1 MKNILVIF
9 TFSLFAVFA
18 SFSLYAETEKPLV
31 LVMGEDS
38 YPYQFVDDS
47 GQPQGVLVDLWQ
59 EWSRVTAMPVVFV
72 ARHWQD
78 SLQQLARG
86 DADIHIGMA
95 KNAARSEHYDF
106 ADPIAE
112 ISTYLYLRASL
123 AGKYDFADLLPYKI
137 GVVKGSAHA
146 STLRQIDSRFA
157 ITEFEN
163 RTELL
168 EAVLRQE
175 LDIFGSM
182 EGYLRDQSVNR
193 TIVEQFPL
201 NQRLNIDNID
211 VVPAVLKGRAEL
223 IAKIDQGFAAI
234 NPARVKQIKK
244 LWLGYSNSSDALVIS
259 TTSGIEPFVD
269 VDSEGQPHGMYI
281 DLWKLWSQKTGINIS
296 FRVGNM
302 KQTLGDVM
310 QGRSDIH
317 IGYPESESMNTGLTR
332 AHKIYQVKSRLFS
345 YQTPITDL
353 KQLQGKRIGAVPTAP
368 YIDKLREVL
377 PDSQLKLYQGVD
389 QMIEAAKN
397 GHIQAFVASSAWT
410 HHYLI
415 SLKVWGDFH
424 QYIPLEFTTDI
435 FALTRKEDSGLTQ
448 RVAAGF
454 NLISQRELIDVERKW
469 VLDRND
475 HTFAAKRSLLS
486 LSKQQ
491 QSVIQQAPTLKV
503 GHLNDWQ
510 PMEFVDANGEYAGIN
525 GEIFAYLEKGLGF
538 KFEPVAFKRWQDL
551 IEALKRGDIDIAGSV
566 AKTPERASSLLFTEP
581 YWPSPWALVTHL
593 DKVSLFSLK
602 ELSGQR
608 LAVVEGYHLVNR
620 LMADELDID
629 LVLVPDT
636 RAGIEAVSEGKADA
650 FVEKVLNMAYE
661 LTAKEHNS
669 LKMSVLADFSEQ
681 QSHIGVHPR
690 HKALLPLLNVGV
702 ASITAEQR
710 QQIYQ
715 HWVKPTEVNSGFFNG
730 QWWCGYVILALGT
743 ILVCGLILALFIA
756 RNRKLAEA
764 LGEEQHRRTHID
776 GLTQLPTRL
785 ILDDRLDQA
794 ILNHAREMQRFGVL
808 FVSVDS
814 LKRVNQNFGHS
825 TGDRL
830 ITMIANDLKDLLRNS
845 DTLARFSHNE
855 FVIVL
860 NRVQDLDKVC
870 QMADGVIRQLNKPYS
885 VDEKTIDVSVSIGV
899 ACYPNDGDSAVELL
913 RKADGLMSRARECG
927 GNCYR
932 TA

>member
-1 MKNILVIF
+1 MLVLLSA
-9 TFSLFAVFA
+9 TVC
-18 SFSLYAETEKPLV
+18 AETKQPLV

-38 YPYQFVDDS
+38 YPYQFVDES
-47 GQPQGVLVDLWQ
+47 GQPKGVLVDLWQ
-59 EWSRVTAMPVVFV
+59 EWSRVTNTPVVFV

-78 SLQQLARG
+78 SLKQLARG

-95 KNAARSEHYDF
+95 KNATRQQHYDF
-106 ADPIAE
+106 AKPIAE
-112 ISTYLYLRASL
+112 LSTYLYLRSSL
-123 AGKYDFADLLPYKI
+123 AGKRQLSELLPYKI

-146 STLRQIDSRFA
+146 STLLELEPRLA
-157 ITEFEN
+157 VVEYEN

-168 EAVLRQE
+168 AAVLRNE
-175 LDIFGSM
+175 LDIFGNM

-193 TIVEQFPL
+193 IIVEQFPL
-201 NQRLNIDNID
+201 NQRISIDNIN
-211 VVPAVLKGRAEL
+211 VVPAVVKGRTEL
-223 IAKIDQGFAAI
+223 IDKINQGFSEI
-234 NPARVKQIKK
+234 SQSRQNQIKK
-244 LWLGYSNSSDALVIS
+244 LWLGYSNSADALVIS
-259 TTSGIEPFVD
+259 TTAGIEPFVD
-269 VDSEGQPHGMYI
+269 IDADGQPHGMYI

-296 FRVGNM
+296 FRAGNM

-332 AHKIYQVKSRLFS
+332 AHRLYQVKSRLFS

-353 KQLQGKRIGAVPTAP
+353 AQLKGQRIGAVPTAP
-368 YIDKLREVL
+368 YLDKLREVL
-377 PDSQLKLYQGVD
+377 PESQLKLYQGVD
-389 QMIEAAKN
+389 QMIEAAQN
-397 GHIQAFVASSAWT
+397 GHIKAFVASSAWT

-435 FALTRKEDSGLTQ
+435 FALTRKEDVGLTG
-448 RVAAGF
+448 RIAAGF
-454 NLISQRELIDVERKW
+454 NLISQRELIDIERKW

-475 HTFAAKRSLLS
+475 HTFTTERSLLS
-486 LSKQQ
+486 LTPEQQ
-491 QSVIQQAPTLKV
+491 QIVAQAPVLKV
-503 GHLNDWQ
+503 GFIDNWQ
-510 PMEFVDANGEYAGIN
+510 PMEFEGSNGEYAGIN
-525 GEIFAYLEKGLGF
+525 GEVFAYLEKGLGF
-538 KFEPVAFKRWQDL
+538 KFEAVAFSRWQDL
-551 IEALKRGDIDIAGSV
+551 IESLKRGDIDIAGSV
-566 AKTPERASSLLFTEP
+566 AKTPERASSLLFTQS

-602 ELSGQR
+602 ELAGQR

-620 LMADELDID
+620 LMSDELDID

-636 RAGIEAVSEGKADA
+636 RAGIEAVSQGKADA
-650 FVEKVLNMAYE
+650 FVEKVLNMAFE
-661 LTAKEHNS
+661 LTAEEYNS

-681 QSHIGVHPR
+681 QSHIGLHPR
-690 HKALLPLLNVGV
+690 HSELLPVLNIGV
-702 ASITAEQR
+702 ASITSEQR

-715 HWVKPTEVNSGFFNG
+715 HWVKPTQNSQSFFNSK
-730 QWWCGYVILALGT
+730 WWCGYVILAVLT
-743 ILVCGLILALFIA
+743 VLLCALALLLIVS
-756 RNRKLAEA
+756 RYRKLSKALMAEKDSA
-764 LGEEQHRRTHID
+764 SHID
-776 GLTQLPTRL
+776 FLTQLPTRI
-785 ILDDRLDQA
+785 ILDDRLEQA
-794 ILNHAREMQRFGVL
+794 ILHHAREMQRFGLL
-808 FVSVDS
+808 FVSIDNLKQINQS
-814 LKRVNQNFGHS
+814 LGHS
-825 TGDRL
+825 AGDRL
-830 ITMIANDLKDLLRNS
+830 IVQISSELKALLRNS

-870 QMADGVIRQLNKPYS
+870 QLADGVLRQLNKPFTI
-885 VDEKTIDVSVSIGV
+885 DEKTVNVSVSIGV